1 MLDSEQ
7 PSDAGIGPGE
17 QGIIGVA
24 ETTGRFIVVFAEED
38 GRTDS
43 AGAERILRSLTGV
56 SNIASAQDFTDA
68 APGDFSQLDAADAT
82 LIPDLGVAIVT
93 MDPAAAGG
101 LQAAESS
108 DGRVLIVEPELVH
121 HVLAPTATDYLSGY
135 QDAVIDLTHRLGGQP
150 AGAAATTR
158 PVVTETFADT
168 EQLTWGLQA
177 TGVASSPHTGAGVKV
192 AVLDTG
198 FDLTHPDFAGRAIQS
213 KSFVAGQAVQDEH
226 GHGTHCVGTSC
237 GPRSPAGTRRYGC
250 APEAEIYVGK
260 VLSNGGS
267 GTDSGILLGI
277 DWALSNGCDVV
288 SMSLGADVATV
299 SKTYE
304 AVGSRALRRK
314 CLIVAAAGNNAHR
327 PSDPGFVGV
336 PANSPSH
343 RGGRRSRLPA
353 LGRSLLGAHQLGPW
367 RSGRHRRPRCRR
379 LLVLADVQG
388 PLPLHQRHQ
397 HGDPAR
403 GRDRRAVGR
412 GDRSDRAGPVVH
424 GDRGGPTTADPLGRR
439 GRGVGP
445 GAAVTEPPG
454 VASGDVEQLTVA
466 VDDDH
471 LAGISD
477 VVAALE
483 GRGMVVDQ
491 VLESAGVIIGS
502 APDVDRQELA
512 AVEGVVSVEGE
523 TPFQLPPP
531 DAPVQ

>member
-1 MLDSEQ
+1 M
-7 PSDAGIGPGE
+7 
-17 QGIIGVA
+17 
-24 ETTGRFIVVFAEED
+24 
-38 GRTDS
+38 
-43 AGAERILRSLTGV
+43 
-56 SNIASAQDFTDA
+56 
-68 APGDFSQLDAADAT
+68 
-82 LIPDLGVAIVT
+82 
-93 MDPAAAGG
+93 
-101 LQAAESS
+101 
-108 DGRVLIVEPELVH
+108 
-121 HVLAPTATDYLSGY
+121 
-135 QDAVIDLTHRLGGQP
+135 
-150 AGAAATTR
+150 
-158 PVVTETFADT
+158 TETFADT

-336 PANSPSH
+336 PANSPSIVAVAALDSQLSVAPFSARTSSV
-343 RGGRRSRLPA
+343 RGGQVDIAGPGVGVFSSWPMSKGRYRSISGTSMATPHVAGIAA
-353 LGRSLLGAHQLGPW
+353 LWAEATGRT
-367 RSGRHRRPRCRR
+367 
-379 LLVLADVQG
+379 
-388 PLPLHQRHQ
+388 
-397 HGDPAR
+397 
-403 GRDRRAVGR
+403 GR
-412 GDRSDRAGPVVH
+412 GLWCTV
-424 GDRGGPTTADPLGRR
+424 TAEARRQLTPLGRR

-531 DAPVQ
+531 DSPVQ